1 MAGNQS
7 SSKSIAFRCSTLH
20 MLNMLASSLAP
31 DDVGLGH
38 CGVLGP
44 CGRPL
49 EMYSGKDIVGW
60 DVKKFIKNVCLF

>member
-31 DDVGLGH
+31 DDVGLGY

-49 EMYSGKDIVGW
+49 EMYSGKDSWLGC
-60 DVKKFIKNVCLF
+60 KKTFKRMFV

>member
-1 MAGNQS
+1 
-7 SSKSIAFRCSTLH
+7 

-49 EMYSGKDIVGW
+49 ENYSGKDIVGW